1 MHSATRRHRPT
12 PYLLV
17 GGLCGLTWAAGLRG
31 WMAQLVWPAS
41 SYTWLTVVLIMLPGL
56 VIGLLLGWA
65 AYARS
70 LGIRSSRWLVFT
82 PALFAVALL
91 DPEIFRSLISDGQ
104 GGGALIVVFTALA
117 GGFAL
122 SRRRWPAR
130 LGSGL
135 VALLG
140 LLLLG
145 AIGGMA
151 GPLSSAR
158 GAWVSLYG
166 FSFILLLCLASVL
179 PYPAVRPPRGAWSFT
194 AFGALC
200 GLAWVSALR
209 GFMAEV
215 AGAESQVEWVNTW
228 GFILLP
234 GMLIGALLGLA
245 EFVRRTG
252 GRPRWHLL
260 ALSPLL
266 FAAILVAG
274 LIEEPT
280 HMFEGGIGAGAIAI
294 PILVMIGGHAM
305 SGRGSLWTRVPAGM
319 VGAATLVVWPL
330 TATAVGGPSFALTTP
345 QGLWATVLYDGLLV
359 TFALAASVPQ
369 REPVRTGAF
378 PDSASTVTQAE
389 EADHDHSAAV

>member
-1 MHSATRRHRPT
+1 MRNVTRRHRPT

-56 VIGLLLGWA
+56 VIGLLLP
-65 AYARS
+65 ARS

-179 PYPAVRPPRGAWSFT
+179 PYPPVPRA
-194 AFGALC
+194 
-200 GLAWVSALR
+200 
-209 GFMAEV
+209 
-215 AGAESQVEWVNTW
+215 
-228 GFILLP
+228 
-234 GMLIGALLGLA
+234 
-245 EFVRRTG
+245 
-252 GRPRWHLL
+252 
-260 ALSPLL
+260 SP
-266 FAAILVAG
+266 
-274 LIEEPT
+274 
-280 HMFEGGIGAGAIAI
+280 
-294 PILVMIGGHAM
+294 
-305 SGRGSLWTRVPAGM
+305 
-319 VGAATLVVWPL
+319 
-330 TATAVGGPSFALTTP
+330 
-345 QGLWATVLYDGLLV
+345 
-359 TFALAASVPQ
+359 
-369 REPVRTGAF
+369 
-378 PDSASTVTQAE
+378 
-389 EADHDHSAAV
+389 